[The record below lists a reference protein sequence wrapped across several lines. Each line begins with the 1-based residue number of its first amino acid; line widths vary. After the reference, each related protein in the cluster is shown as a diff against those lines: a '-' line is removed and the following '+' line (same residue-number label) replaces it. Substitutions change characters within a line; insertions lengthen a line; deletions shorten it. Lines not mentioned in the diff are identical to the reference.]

1 MAMRESILLIRGAIQ
16 AIFPDIF
23 LFIPKSFPNRPLS
36 LHAENIKNIRNM
48 KKEVM
53 MKTKSLFM
61 LLLAGVFTFG
71 LQSCDDDDD
80 KDIVATPELQAAFTA
95 QFPNVDVNYVKWEW
109 NGRENAY
116 EADFYED
123 RYEKSAWFS
132 QSYEWMM
139 TETDYN
145 PPYSEVP
152 QVVQDAAQAAHPDY
166 RLDDIDGIETP
177 GDMYYRVEMEKGER
191 DIYLNISPDGTVR

>member
-1 MAMRESILLIRGAIQ
+1 
-16 AIFPDIF
+16 
-23 LFIPKSFPNRPLS
+23 
-36 LHAENIKNIRNM
+36 
-48 KKEVM
+48 
-53 MKTKSLFM
+53 
-61 LLLAGVFTFG
+61 
-71 LQSCDDDDD
+71 
-80 KDIVATPELQAAFTA
+80 
-95 QFPNVDVNYVKWEW
+95 
-109 NGRENAY
+109 
-116 EADFYED
+116 
-123 RYEKSAWFS
+123 
-132 QSYEWMM
+132 MM